1 MAETFRWRDE
11 VKQTLD
17 CALREKLLTVGGAF
31 YSWTEDREPEE
42 TGGIHIQVELVSE
55 QPRMTSDGSIHIV
68 ISTGLKKDGGFVCD
82 WKAGKVTFR
91 DYFTLCDTLCA
102 LKSHVG
108 DMMSS
113 FLIIDP

>member
-31 YSWTEDREPEE
+31 YSWAEHREQAE
-42 TGGIHIQVELVSE
+42 TGGIHIQVELISE
-55 QPRMTSDGSIHIV
+55 QPRMTPEGSIHIV
-68 ISTGLKKDGGFVCD
+68 ISTRLKKDGYFVCD

-91 DYFTLCDTLCA
+91 DHFCGDKLLA
-102 LKSHVG
+102 LKSHLG

-113 FLIIDP
+113 FLIF